1 MTEHLDAQLENPEMY
16 ARLEFRILTAM
27 ANLSA
32 EQRAD
37 GQRLIDAGEAANEV
51 RGDVEG
57 DAMVFRWCGIEIL
70 RLARGSLAQ
79 QEPDA

>member
-1 MTEHLDAQLENPEMY
+1 MDAQLEDPEMY
-16 ARLEFRILTAM
+16 PRLEFRIVTAM

-32 EQRAD
+32 EQRAY

-57 DAMVFRWCGIEIL
+57 DAMVFRWCGFEVL

-79 QEPDA
+79 REPDA